1 MHSLQLFQKTLQRW
15 QKLAKEA
22 APVAVENQTC
32 CAEITF
38 SELLRLKEWSHFL
51 SLDDNMTV
59 RLRHSKQVLASLRN
73 PGVEYG
79 SLRTYQPGDE
89 FRHIHWLA
97 TARSPR
103 PLLKQYGKELHKRI
117 FFVLHLGHSMFS
129 KQHACS
135 KAVIAAEF
143 FALLGWL
150 FLKNGFSIGACIIT
164 DKEVKNFAPTFHE
177 ERFVHLLKALSEY
190 CSAQYQTIENVD
202 ELLLSAS
209 NQLLTL
215 TKPGDMV
222 FFLGDFQELPPPALK
237 NFSQLKAMT
246 ELQWI
251 LLLRDSEF
259 MLKQSSEEKNSTLLS
274 LEKYRALKRA
284 LKRVHI
290 NCIRLNLEQRL
301 TDILKNNRFTL
312 ARE

>member
-15 QKLAKEA
+15 QKLSKESSLL
-22 APVAVENQTC
+22 EDETC
-32 CAEITF
+32 CSHISF

-59 RLRHSKQVLASLRN
+59 RLRHSKQILASLRN
-73 PGVEYG
+73 PGLDYG
-79 SLRTYQPGDE
+79 SLRPYQPGDE

-97 TARSPR
+97 TARSSR
-103 PLLKQYGKELHKRI
+103 PLLKQYGKEQHKRI
-117 FFVLHLGHSMFS
+117 FFVLHLGQSMF
-129 KQHACS
+129 KQRHACS

-150 FLKNGFSIGACIIT
+150 FLKSGFSIGACIIT
-164 DKEVKNFAPTFHE
+164 DKEIKNFPPTFHE
-177 ERFVHLLKALSEY
+177 ERFVHLLKAFSEY
-190 CSAQYQTIENVD
+190 CSNQQTIIED
-202 ELLLSAS
+202 SSSQLLTAS
-209 NQLLTL
+209 NHLLTL

-222 FFLGDFQELPPPALK
+222 FFLGDFQELPPLALK
-237 NFSQLKAMT
+237 NFSQLKAKT

-259 MLKQSSEEKNSTLLS
+259 SLKNKLEEHSPFLS
-274 LEKYRALKRA
+274 IEKYRALRQA

-312 ARE
+312 AKE

>member
-15 QKLAKEA
+15 QKQAKENSKA
-22 APVAVENQTC
+22 DDIAC
-32 CAEITF
+32 CSEITF
-38 SELLRLKEWSHFL
+38 NELLRLKEWSHFL
-51 SLDDNMTV
+51 SLDENMTV

-73 PGVEYG
+73 PGMEYG
-79 SLRTYQPGDE
+79 SLRTYHPGDE

-103 PLLKQYGKELHKRI
+103 PLLKQYGKEQHKRI
-117 FFVLHLGHSMFS
+117 FFVLHLGQSMYT

-135 KAVIAAEF
+135 KAIIAAEF
-143 FALLGWL
+143 FTLLGWL
-150 FLKNGFSIGACIIT
+150 FLKNSFSIGACIIT
-164 DKEVKNFAPTFHE
+164 DKEIRNFVPTFHE
-177 ERFVHLLKALSEY
+177 ERFVHLLKAFAEY
-190 CSAQYQTIENVD
+190 CSNRIVTQD
-202 ELLLSAS
+202 SSELLFTAS
-209 NQLLTL
+209 KQLLTL

-222 FFLGDFQELPPPALK
+222 FFLGDFQELSTDALK

-259 MLKQSSEEKNSTLLS
+259 ILSKNKEPKDPTLLS
-274 LEKYRALKRA
+274 VEKYRALKQA

-301 TDILKNNRFTL
+301 TDILKNNRFVL
-312 ARE
+312 AQE